1 MSDPFEPYYVGVYW
15 GIREETVE
23 TCAARASA
31 MFNHL
36 AECDPIFQRW
46 FMLGR
51 SRKEALKHEVKTDV
65 KTMQALLL
73 KGRNRTDFGRQVIP
87 ELGFSFYAWNGGED
101 DQDGVGINFVCG
113 CYAHRVANYCLIRLP
128 SGEYSRERVMRIP
141 VLIDIMK
148 RMVTI
153 WEADWGVVNSSNYT
167 DIAPRKSP
175 KAPIISW
182 ITYLSEDR
190 GILPPLPA
198 PVRVEGVEGHGTIIT
213 LTEDRFTINNPA
225 HLENAARVTAILDQA
240 RLLEPFLK

>member
-73 KGRNRTDFGRQVIP
+73 KGRNRTDFGRQVIH

-101 DQDGVGINFVCG
+101 DQDAVGINFTCG
-113 CYAHRVANYCLIRLP
+113 CYAHQIANHCLIRLP
-128 SGEYSRERVMRIP
+128 SGEDSRARVMRIP
-141 VLIDIMK
+141 VLIDILK
-148 RMVTI
+148 GMVTS
-153 WEADWGVVNSSNYT
+153 WEADWGVVNSSNFT

-190 GILPPLPA
+190 GILPLLPA
-198 PVRVEGVEGHGTIIT
+198 PVRVEDVDDHGNMII
-213 LTEDRFTINNPA
+213 LTEERFTVNNPT
-225 HLENAARVTAILDQA
+225 HLEIASRVTAILDQT
-240 RLLEPFLK
+240 RLLEPLK